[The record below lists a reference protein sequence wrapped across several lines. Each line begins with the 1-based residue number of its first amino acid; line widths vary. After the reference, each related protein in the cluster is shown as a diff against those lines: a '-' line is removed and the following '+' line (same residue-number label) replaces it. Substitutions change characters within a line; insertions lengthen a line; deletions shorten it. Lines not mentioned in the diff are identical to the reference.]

1 MTRDHE
7 AIVHVINI
15 ALNHHEW
22 RLVRHLTRLIEMLDA
37 NDAEQLEQPS
47 FLMRSQRN
55 DHHVND

>member
-22 RLVRHLTRLIEMLDA
+22 RLVRHLTRLIEMIDA
-37 NDAEQLEQPS
+37 DDAEHLAQPS
-47 FLMRSQRN
+47 FLMRQSGLGGTEP
-55 DHHVND
+55 